1 MANAPI
7 QLDDDLE
14 VVERRTDARIV
25 LNLPGRFKLASR
37 RDTAGQRREFPCRA
51 VNLSCHAVTL
61 ATPINGEVGERV
73 IAQIEQFGKLEGP
86 IMHAMQGGFVV
97 EIIAQRRDRER
108 LATKIEWYEK
118 FKNHDVANQRDT
130 LRIMPKDPYSTL
142 VFADGTTIE
151 CIVLD
156 VSASGTA
163 VMADIVP
170 EIGTP
175 VAVGKLVGRVIRH
188 FRDGFAV
195 QFAQLQEL
203 DQVERLIG
211 RLAT

>member
-1 MANAPI
+1 
-7 QLDDDLE
+7 
-14 VVERRTDARIV
+14 
-25 LNLPGRFKLASR
+25 
-37 RDTAGQRREFPCRA
+37 
-51 VNLSCHAVTL
+51 VTL
-61 ATPINGEVGERV
+61 ATTINGEVGDRV
-73 IAQIEQFGKLEGP
+73 IAQIEQFGKLECP
-86 IMHAMQGGFVV
+86 ISMRCKAASWV

-108 LATKIEWYEK
+108 LAAKIEWYEK
-118 FKNHDVANQRDT
+118 FKNHDVANRRDT
-130 LRIMPKDPYSTL
+130 LRILPKDPYSSL
-142 VFADGTTIE
+142 VFVDGTTIE

-175 VAVGKLVGRVIRH
+175 IAVGKLVGRVIRH

-211 RLAT
+211 RLT